1 MFDWYKYDFI
11 KPIDK
16 NSKIIIGLG
25 DSFTEGLGACSEKL
39 WKRCDWDLNNVTV
52 DKLKEY
58 QISYYE
64 NSWVHK
70 LAKNHMPDFIPINMG
85 MAGRGNRAAVKELHL
100 HPELNLSDAK
110 EKIVVFMLSGYE
122 RFDFVNREYFEHIH
136 FETMWPWK
144 NQNVPQRLLWDA
156 YSNHIWS
163 DRVAI
168 IEMILSISEAKL
180 WCKANNA
187 KFVLCSAFRNDYQ
200 RTNFINLILNDCD
213 CNKGRTPNYLLNR
226 EDHVEKLVDI
236 IDWENFL
243 RPKRFSCMVDL
254 LLHLEDR
261 EDLMGGDNS
270 QKFYDFSY
278 SLEKLSPKGYI
289 SNCGH
294 PSEKGQ
300 EAMAESIFEH
310 INKVKLI

>member
-1 MFDWYKYDFI
+1 
-11 KPIDK
+11 
-16 NSKIIIGLG
+16 
-25 DSFTEGLGACSEKL
+25 
-39 WKRCDWDLNNVTV
+39 
-52 DKLKEY
+52 
-58 QISYYE
+58 
-64 NSWVHK
+64 
-70 LAKNHMPDFIPINMG
+70 
-85 MAGRGNRAAVKELHL
+85 
-100 HPELNLSDAK
+100 
-110 EKIVVFMLSGYE
+110 VFMLSGYE